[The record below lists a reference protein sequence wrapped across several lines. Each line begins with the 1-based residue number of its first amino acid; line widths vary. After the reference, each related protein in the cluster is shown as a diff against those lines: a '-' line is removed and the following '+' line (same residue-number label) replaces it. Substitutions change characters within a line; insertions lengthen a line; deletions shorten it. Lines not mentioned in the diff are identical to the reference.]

1 MSEGQMKKQ
10 DLWKGHWARRTERST
25 DWILWE
31 NWYWNKPWEA
41 DFITVSLP

>member
-1 MSEGQMKKQ
+1 MKNQ
-10 DLWKGHWARRTERST
+10 DLWKGGQWARRTERST
-25 DWILWE
+25 GTDWILQE